1 MSLQK
6 AFLDLLSDENRTPLI
21 NLAQE
26 ENPWF
31 SETEVRL
38 SIKAWVDA
46 LQPTKINNWVPN
58 AQPDAPKTVGLILA
72 GNIPLVGLHDVLSVI
87 VSGHKLRLKLS
98 THDSV
103 LMKFAIETL
112 IGESNTLKQR
122 IELSSNMKGI
132 DAIIATGSSNTSRYF
147 DYYFAHLPKI
157 IRRNRHSV
165 AVLTGTESDQDLNNL
180 CEDIF
185 SFFGLGCRSVSK
197 IYVPKEYDFS
207 RLFEV
212 SEKFRLRIASN
223 KRYANNLDYNLALFM
238 VNKEKFLTN
247 NLFILQKNQTLGS
260 PISVLHYE
268 DYADFNEIKSSLEFH
283 KKNIQCVVGNGFDV
297 PFGKSQ
303 YPELTDYADGINTLN
318 FLAKI

>member
-1 MSLQK
+1 MTLQK
-6 AFLDLLSDENRTPLI
+6 TFLNLLNDENKIHLL
-21 NLAQE
+21 NKAQE

-31 SETEVRL
+31 SESEVQL
-38 SIKAWVDA
+38 SLRSWIHA
-46 LQPTKINNWVPN
+46 LQPEKIGNWVP
-58 AQPDAPKTVGLILA
+58 QVQSTTPKIVGLILA

-87 VSGHKLRLKLS
+87 VSGHRIRLKLS
-98 THDSV
+98 SNDSV
-103 LMKFAIETL
+103 LMKFVIDTL
-112 IGESNTLKQR
+112 VEGSNDLKSR
-122 IELSSNMKGI
+122 IELTPDMKGI
-132 DAIIATGSSNTSRYF
+132 EAIIATGSSNTSRHF
-147 DYYFAHLPKI
+147 DYYFAHLPRI

-212 SEKFRLRIASN
+212 SENFRLRIASN

-268 DYADFNEIKSSLEFH
+268 EYTDINDIKSSLEFH
-283 KKNIQCVVGNGFDV
+283 ENDIQCIVGDGFDV

-303 YPELTDYADGINTLN
+303 FPELTDYADGINTLK
-318 FLAKI
+318 FLAEI